1 MAEQPQEFVNGFDKL
16 NALID
21 AALNYSRTL
30 LLALSFLLICGLYSF
45 LSISRELNPDIT
57 IPFISVSTKHEGI
70 SPKDAD
76 QLIIDP
82 LEKEFRSIEGVKEIT
97 STSFQG
103 KTNTLIEFESNISI
117 DDAIIDV
124 REQSNN
130 AETEL
135 PDDTEQPIIK
145 EINLALFPIILIN
158 LTGDIHPS
166 RLYRYADD
174 LKKELESIPGIL
186 TANIRGKREH
196 VTEIIINP
204 ELMNSYNLS
213 HQELLNTFDKN
224 NRLVASGVLD
234 NGMGRFP
241 INVPGL
247 FTDPQQIYDLPLRTH
262 GDKLIRVKDVAIGHT
277 TFKDP
282 RNITRFNGRSTV
294 TLEISKRIGANL
306 ISTLNEIKTV
316 TSATTQSWPKN
327 LHVKFANDQSQKI
340 KDSLSDLQ
348 NNVIIS
354 TLLVM
359 IIILCTLGIRSAILV
374 GTAIPCSFLMAILY
388 LNMMD
393 YTLNMVVLF
402 ALILSVGMLVDGAI
416 VVTEFADRRIS
427 EGASRRLAFGEAS
440 KRMAWPIIASTAT
453 TLAVFMPLIFW
464 PGMMGEFMKY
474 LPITLFATL
483 TSSLFIALIAIPV
496 LGALFCKNKAPQRQ
510 VAAKIEQLDNSEI
523 LSTKGLFGSYLRAL
537 HYAIHHPRQLTIAIA
552 SSLVVIILSYG
563 EFGKGVEFFPKVE
576 PENAIIYL
584 RSRDDLSIHERDAII
599 ELAEQKLSTAV
610 GLLSVYS
617 KAVIATPTN
626 APQDTIGVIQ
636 LEFKHWQQKIPAKI
650 ILADI
655 RKSLSEI
662 AGLKFEIQEQKAG
675 PSRGKPIQV
684 ALRTSD
690 LEKLTLATEIVTT
703 WMKAHPHFFDVRN
716 TSPVPGIEWQFTVN
730 RAKAAQF
737 GIDIDQIGTAVR
749 LVTSGLKVGEYIPS
763 NLDDET
769 DIRIRF
775 PQNSRNLDQLQNLK
789 LSAQGHAI
797 PFGNFVDFKPKLK
810 EASISRS
817 DSVREFIVG
826 SELSSEIP
834 INRLVDQLTDYLQ
847 STLPE
852 GVSFKLK
859 GDQAQQ
865 QESQAFLSKAFISA
879 IFLMAIILVTQFNS
893 FYQSFLILSAVIF
906 STAGVLIALMLRA
919 QPFGIV
925 MSGVGVIALA
935 GIVVNNNIVLID
947 TFNSLRKTGLS
958 PTDAALR
965 TGAQRLRPVILT
977 TVTTIL
983 GLLPMVFQLTIN
995 IIQPE
1000 ITVGAPSSQYWSQL
1014 STAIAGGL
1022 AFATVLTL
1030 FLTPCLLVLGSRQ
1043 QV

>member
-1 MAEQPQEFVNGFDKL
+1 MCGF
-16 NALID
+16 
-21 AALNYSRTL
+21 
-30 LLALSFLLICGLYSF
+30 YSF

-57 IPFISVSTKHEGI
+57 IPFISISTKHEGI

-76 QLIIDP
+76 QLIIAP

-103 KTNTLIEFESNISI
+103 KTSTLIEFESNISI

-124 REQSNN
+124 REQSKN

-135 PDDTEQPIIK
+135 PHDTEQPIIK

-174 LKKELESIPGIL
+174 LKKQIESIPGIL
-186 TANIRGKREH
+186 TANIRGKRDH
-196 VTEIIINP
+196 VTEIIIDP
-204 ELMNSYNLS
+204 DLMNSYNLS
-213 HQELLNTFDKN
+213 HQELLNTFGNN
-224 NRLVASGVLD
+224 NRLIASGVLD
-234 NGMGRFP
+234 NGTGRFP

-247 FTDPQQIYDLPLRTH
+247 FTNPQQIYDLPLRTN
-262 GDKLIRVKDVAIGHT
+262 GDKLIRVKDVAVGHT

-294 TLEISKRIGANL
+294 TLEVSKRIGANL
-306 ISTLNEIKTV
+306 ISTLDEIKSV
-316 TSATTQSWPKN
+316 TSITTHSWPKN
-327 LHVKFANDQSQKI
+327 LQVRFANDQSKPIQS
-340 KDSLSDLQ
+340 SLSDLQ

-359 IIILCTLGIRSAILV
+359 IVILCTLGIRSALLV
-374 GTAIPCSFLMAILY
+374 GAAIPCSFLMAILC

-402 ALILSVGMLVDGAI
+402 SLILAVGMLVDGAI
-416 VVTEFADRRIS
+416 VVTEYADRRIS
-427 EGASRRLAFGEAS
+427 EGAPRRLAFSEAA

-453 TLAVFMPLIFW
+453 TLAVFTPLIFW

-483 TSSLFIALIAIPV
+483 TASLFIALIAIPV
-496 LGALFCKNKAPQRQ
+496 LGSLFSTHKAPQIQ
-510 VAAKIEQLDNSEI
+510 VAVKIEQLDNSEL
-523 LSTKGLFGSYLRAL
+523 LSTEGLSGSYLRAL
-537 HYAIHHPRQLTIAIA
+537 HYAIHHPRRLILAIF
-552 SSLVVIILSYG
+552 SSLVIIILSYR
-563 EFGKGVEFFPKVE
+563 EFGHGVEFFPKVE
-576 PENAIIYL
+576 PQHAIIYL
-584 RSRDDLSIHERDAII
+584 RARDDLSIHERDDII
-599 ELAEQKLSTAV
+599 RLAEQKLSTAK

-617 KAVIATPTN
+617 KAVTATPPS

-636 LEFKHWQQKIPAKI
+636 LEFKNWQQRLPANL

-655 RKSLSEI
+655 RESLSSI
-662 AGLKFEIQEQKAG
+662 AGLKFEIQAQKAG
-675 PSRGKPIQV
+675 PSGGRPIQV
-684 ALRTSD
+684 ALQTSD
-690 LEKLTLATEIVTT
+690 LEKLTRATEIVTT
-703 WMKAHPHFFDVRN
+703 WMEAHPHFFEVRN
-716 TSPVPGIEWQFTVN
+716 TRPVPGIEWQFAVN

-737 GIDIDQIGTAVR
+737 GVNIDQIGTAVR

-763 NLDDET
+763 NIDDET
-769 DIRIRF
+769 DIRIRY

-789 LSAQGHAI
+789 LSVQGRAI
-797 PFGNFVDFKPKLK
+797 PFGNFVDFRPKLK

-817 DSVREFIVG
+817 DSVREFIVE
-826 SELSSEIP
+826 SEVSSEIP
-834 INRLVDQLTDYLQ
+834 INRLIDQLMGYLQ
-847 STLPE
+847 SALPD

-865 QESQAFLSKAFISA
+865 KQSQAFLSKAFISA

-893 FYQSFLILSAVIF
+893 FYQAFLILSAVIF

-947 TFNSLRKTGLS
+947 TFNSLSKTGLS

>member
-1 MAEQPQEFVNGFDKL
+1 MCGF
-16 NALID
+16 
-21 AALNYSRTL
+21 
-30 LLALSFLLICGLYSF
+30 YSF

-57 IPFISVSTKHEGI
+57 IPFISISTKHEGI

-76 QLIIDP
+76 QLIIAP

-103 KTNTLIEFESNISI
+103 KTSTLIEFESNISI

-124 REQSNN
+124 REQSKN

-135 PDDTEQPIIK
+135 PHDTEQPIIK

-174 LKKELESIPGIL
+174 LKKQIESIPGIL
-186 TANIRGKREH
+186 TANIRGKRDH
-196 VTEIIINP
+196 VTEIIIDP
-204 ELMNSYNLS
+204 DLMNSYNLS
-213 HQELLNTFDKN
+213 HQELLNTFGNN
-224 NRLVASGVLD
+224 NRLIASGVLD
-234 NGMGRFP
+234 NGTGRFP

-247 FTDPQQIYDLPLRTH
+247 FTNPQQIYDLPLRTN
-262 GDKLIRVKDVAIGHT
+262 GDKLIRVKDVAVGHT

-294 TLEISKRIGANL
+294 TLEVSKRIGANL
-306 ISTLNEIKTV
+306 ISTLDEIKSV
-316 TSATTQSWPKN
+316 TSITTHSWPKN
-327 LHVKFANDQSQKI
+327 LQVRFANDQSKPIQS
-340 KDSLSDLQ
+340 SLSDLQ

-374 GTAIPCSFLMAILY
+374 GAAIPGSFLIAILC
-388 LNMMD
+388 LNLLD

-416 VVTEFADRRIS
+416 VVTEYADRRIREGTRRRVAFS
-427 EGASRRLAFGEAS
+427 EAA

-453 TLAVFMPLIFW
+453 TLAVFTPLIFW
-464 PGMMGEFMKY
+464 PGMMGEFMKF

-483 TSSLFIALIAIPV
+483 TASLFIALIAIPV
-496 LGALFCKNKAPQRQ
+496 LGSLFCKDKLARPNPAIE
-510 VAAKIEQLDNSEI
+510 IEQLDNDEL
-523 LSTKGLFGSYLRAL
+523 LSTEGLFGTYLRAL
-537 HYAIHHPRQLTIAIA
+537 NYAIHNPRRMILAIFSTLA
-552 SSLVVIILSYG
+552 MVILSYS
-563 EFGKGVEFFPKVE
+563 EFGNGVEFFPSVE
-576 PENAIIYL
+576 PKSAMIYI
-584 RSRDDLSIHERDAII
+584 RAREDLSIHERDALMRI
-599 ELAEQKLSTAV
+599 AENKISSAV

-617 KAVIATPTN
+617 KAVTTPPNN
-626 APQDTIGVIQ
+626 APQDTVGTIQ
-636 LEFKHWQQKIPAKI
+636 LEFKDWQIRLPADI

-655 RKSLSEI
+655 RSQLNEI
-662 AGLKFEIQEQKAG
+662 AGIKFEIQKEESG
-675 PSRGKPIQV
+675 PSGGKPIQV
-684 ALRTSD
+684 ALRTGD
-690 LEKLTLATEIVTT
+690 YDKLTLATDIVTT
-703 WMKAHPHFFDVRN
+703 WMEGHADFFDVRN
-716 TSPVPGIEWQFTVN
+716 TRPVPGIEWQFTVD

-737 GIDIDQIGTAVR
+737 GVSISQIGTSVR
-749 LVTSGLKVGEYIPS
+749 LVTSGLKVGEYIPA
-763 NLDDET
+763 NIEEET
-769 DIRIRF
+769 DIRVRY
-775 PQNSRNLDQLQNLK
+775 PQSYRNLEQLQNLK
-789 LSAQGHAI
+789 LPVQNQVI
-797 PFGNFVDFKPKLK
+797 PFSNFVSFQPKIK
-810 EASISRS
+810 EASISRG
-817 DSVREFIVG
+817 DGIREFIV
-826 SELSSEIP
+826 ESEISTHVP
-834 INRLVDQLTDYLQ
+834 ANVLVAELVAHLE
-847 STLPE
+847 SALPK
-852 GVSFKLK
+852 GVTFKLK
-859 GDQAQQ
+859 GDQANQE
-865 QESQAFLSKAFISA
+865 ESQAFLAQAFITA

-906 STAGVLIALMLRA
+906 STAGVLIALMIRG

-947 TFNSLRKTGLS
+947 TFNSLRRSGMN
-958 PTDAALR
+958 PIDAALR

-995 IIQPE
+995 IIDPE
-1000 ITVGAPSSQYWSQL
+1000 ITIGAPSSQYWSQL

-1030 FLTPCLLVLGSRQ
+1030 VLTPCLLVLGSRR